1 MRYEGYAVRVCVSM
15 GSFKGP
21 SQKHLI
27 LKSTLPWLR
36 DLAWVSRSMPA
47 LYKNKEH
54 LCEVWEENGVGKVK
68 GKKRRLSE
76 SAVYTYEYGHCCAML
91 WLGQDK
97 LDVAAWLLARL
108 FG

>member
-1 MRYEGYAVRVCVSM
+1 MRVDGIVQRPFTKAPRPQEHFAVV
-15 GSFKGP
+15 
-21 SQKHLI
+21 
-27 LKSTLPWLR
+27 
-36 DLAWVSRSMPA
+36 AWSRRVSRSMPA

-97 LDVAAWLLARL
+97 HDVAAWLLARL